1 MDAILDWAFRAL
13 LGALLIV
20 AGIVWNDLK
29 KKVDDAVSW
38 DDFNRQ
44 CNQIDK
50 AQGELKQTLANINT
64 KTDTLVE
71 SVARIEGKLG
81 I

>member
-29 KKVDDAVSW
+29 KKVDNAVSW

-50 AQGELKQTLANINT
+50 AQGELKETLVT
-64 KTDTLVE
+64 LSSKTDALIE
-71 SVARIEGKLG
+71 GVARIEGKLG